1 MWIQPKAKNRKSL
14 SNAVLHVIFRKVESI
29 ANYEKCSKAY
39 VVTVL
44 LAHALGI
51 DLGDDYE
58 LARKIRS
65 HCR

>member
-1 MWIQPKAKNRKSL
+1 MFIQPKAKNRQSL
-14 SNAVLHVIFRKVESI
+14 SNSVLFTIARKVDNI
-29 ANYEKCSKAY
+29 AAYEKCSKAY

-44 LAHALGI
+44 LAKALGI